1 MWEDT
6 HLDSSGF
13 KDVNG
18 DVEMMIAPEAYPL
31 SCKERT
37 MKTKYKVLI
46 DYLAGLVE
54 LDR

>member
-1 MWEDT
+1 MWKDT
-6 HLDSSGF
+6 PLDSSG

-37 MKTKYKVLI
+37 MKTKYWYGI
-46 DYLAGLVE
+46 D
-54 LDR
+54 